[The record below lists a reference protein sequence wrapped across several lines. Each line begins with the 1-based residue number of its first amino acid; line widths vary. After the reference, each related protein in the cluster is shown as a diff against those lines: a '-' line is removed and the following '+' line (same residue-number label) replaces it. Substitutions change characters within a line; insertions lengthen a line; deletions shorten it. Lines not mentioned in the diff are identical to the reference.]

1 MATRTI
7 KESDISGAPDAESV
21 KLAFGGTQ
29 TLEVDLTAEEQ
40 NQLVELLE
48 PYISVARPVPQLRRR
63 DVPETSIEERERMR
77 AWARDNGY
85 ELSAFGR
92 VPKAIRVAYDKAH
105 KIRRPVS
112 DDSANEADERPWKEK
127 TNEGNRT

>member
-1 MATRTI
+1 MGISMATRTI

-48 PYISVARPVPQLRRR
+48 PYIAVARPVSLLRRR

-77 AWARDNGY
+77 AWARENGY

-92 VPKAIRVAYDKAH
+92 VPKAIRVAYDKVH
-105 KIRRPVS
+105 GIRR
-112 DDSANEADERPWKEK
+112 AGW
-127 TNEGNRT
+127 